1 MADDPQPG
9 QNDLSDKVFKVE
21 VVSAPR
27 SAWSIAVD
35 RIKELSVVFTAGFAA
50 LNFMM
55 PQSVKDDV
63 AIWWAALDAPRADL
77 VEPVVLEAPVIEG
90 GDDSGPTGWVY
101 AGNGSA
107 SDTSPA
113 WIFGIPGKDIAVG
126 ATLKPITDVN
136 VRAGRVTGVNP
147 SPDITDILWA
157 DGERCIQVREVDP
170 SKRTPSVW
178 VFGEI
183 VACSKE

>member
-107 SDTSPA
+107 SDTSTSTTETLESSNSREYGVLTGSRTLLA
-113 WIFGIPGKDIAVG
+113 NCSSIP
-126 ATLKPITDVN
+126 T
-136 VRAGRVTGVNP
+136 
-147 SPDITDILWA
+147 
-157 DGERCIQVREVDP
+157 
-170 SKRTPSVW
+170 
-178 VFGEI
+178 
-183 VACSKE
+183 CSAAK